1 MGAIKDI
8 VDLCIKLRNENRDG
22 KVAAAISEIQSLTL
36 APQSDQAAIV
46 EKNTELMTEN
56 LDLKRKLLDMENTHT
71 QAIAALQEKH
81 RTDEDS
87 KNSG

>member
-1 MGAIKDI
+1 
-8 VDLCIKLRNENRDG
+8 
-22 KVAAAISEIQSLTL
+22 
-36 APQSDQAAIV
+36 
-46 EKNTELMTEN
+46 MTEN